1 MINIYSSLSTIV
13 NNIILFTFVILIVT
27 VMNERLQSFLDAE
40 NISQAQFADTIGVTR
55 ASVSHILS
63 GRNKPGFDFISSL
76 MRCYPR
82 LNIKWLLFGNGKM
95 YDDLDRKKLD
105 EAPENNVEP
114 DSNQNLF
121 SSEVNISEPVSIN
134 EPKTTTTQQGS
145 DVPSRK
151 IDHILVFYTD
161 NTFEEI
167 K

>member
-1 MINIYSSLSTIV
+1 
-13 NNIILFTFVILIVT
+13 
-27 VMNERLQSFLDAE
+27 
-40 NISQAQFADTIGVTR
+40 
-55 ASVSHILS
+55 
-63 GRNKPGFDFISSL
+63 

-145 DVPSRK
+145 DVSSRK